1 MKYKDFV
8 CINLWNIRILYW
20 TNHFFGDDKDNKL
33 SHFGE
38 LECQS
43 FWRLLTLRLG
53 LWSCMWSWNYCQCQ
67 HTDLSNQVS
76 WNGCRRASW
85 VCWNKIFGEGIFLG
99 TCFFR
104 DVRISAYFFM
114 YVFLFWQEQVDDFSK
129 QNNLIKIFFFVHF
142 VWRFLSYK
150 RPIPWAS
157 QRDIMGELSW
167 CQKDKEPGFPLTSE
181 TAIWLKDNQN
191 E

>member
-1 MKYKDFV
+1 M
-8 CINLWNIRILYW
+8 NLWNIRILYW
-20 TNHFFGDDKDNKL
+20 TNHFFWDDKDNKL

-38 LECQS
+38 LECQG

-76 WNGCRRASW
+76 RNGCRRASW

-104 DVRISAYFFM
+104 DVRISAFFLM

-129 QNNLIKIFFFVHF
+129 QNNLIKIFFLYILFGGFFHINDL
-142 VWRFLSYK
+142 FLGLANAISWENFLDAK
-150 RPIPWAS
+150 RT
-157 QRDIMGELSW
+157 RN
-167 CQKDKEPGFPLTSE
+167 PGFR
-181 TAIWLKDNQN
+181 
-191 E
+191 